1 MRSVVV
7 SPDWMILSA
16 ARSCASKNRPRRP
29 SQASVEVAE
38 TTGISPSRVPKRV
51 STPQIAA
58 STSAST
64 PVEARYPPAR
74 TDRADPGPA
83 RGDILLRSD
92 EGEVVLR
99 RAAELRLV
107 AVAFH
112 DAGQEALTL
121 ETTGERSIGD
131 PHGARAGPERPAH
144 WVAVGTPEGAVS
156 RVTATQASGAGH
168 RRAARHWVCGF
179 GTRGAPGHRFDGAR
193 PHIGGETW
201 ASGHGPACRSAPGR
215 TCGSRRSGAASAP
228 SSIPR
233 CRCPARSTSA
243 YRPSAPAAAPTWT
256 SRAGSTAATRAL
268 R

>member
-64 PVEARYPPAR
+64 PVEALDIRQHGP
-74 TDRADPGPA
+74 DRADPGRPS
-83 RGDILLRSD
+83 GHILLRSD

-107 AVAFH
+107 AVA
-112 DAGQEALTL
+112 
-121 ETTGERSIGD
+121 
-131 PHGARAGPERPAH
+131 
-144 WVAVGTPEGAVS
+144 V
-156 RVTATQASGAGH
+156 
-168 RRAARHWVCGF
+168 
-179 GTRGAPGHRFDGAR
+179 PG
-193 PHIGGETW
+193 
-201 ASGHGPACRSAPGR
+201 
-215 TCGSRRSGAASAP
+215 
-228 SSIPR
+228 
-233 CRCPARSTSA
+233 
-243 YRPSAPAAAPTWT
+243 
-256 SRAGSTAATRAL
+256 
-268 R
+268 